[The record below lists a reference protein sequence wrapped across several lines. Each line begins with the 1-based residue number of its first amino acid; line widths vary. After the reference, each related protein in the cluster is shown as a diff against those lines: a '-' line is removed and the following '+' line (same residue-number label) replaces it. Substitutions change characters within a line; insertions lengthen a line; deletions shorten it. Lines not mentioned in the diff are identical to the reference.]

1 MSESNAM
8 SLNMKSLTEVLSDL
22 HTQYE
27 NDENYWVMLDDGRRA
42 KDIQYVLVNEPEL
55 FQGIVIEDQV
65 LAFQATWLEN
75 TYMLDTS
82 EPDASTGWLLM
93 TSLESYGKNG
103 EKPSVLTYHGFS
115 KLEVVEED

>member
-8 SLNMKSLTEVLSDL
+8 SMNMKSLTEVLSDL

-65 LAFQATWLEN
+65 LAFQATWLE
-75 TYMLDTS
+75 
-82 EPDASTGWLLM
+82 M

>member
-8 SLNMKSLTEVLSDL
+8 TTNMKSLAEVLSDL
-22 HTQYE
+22 QTQYE
-27 NDENYWVMLDDGRRA
+27 NDANYWVMLDDGRRA

-82 EPDASTGWLLM
+82 EPEASAAWLFM

-103 EKPSVLTYHGFS
+103 EKPSVLMYHGFS
-115 KLEVVEED
+115 KLEVVEQD